1 MTDDSHGM
9 GDRDHLRHQLETRRR
24 QVVDELHRRLSRIRQ
39 VDVRAAASDSVED
52 DPSDI
57 DVSLVDIMNATV
69 HRIDAALEQL
79 AQGVYGRCT
88 RCHSPISAAR
98 LRAMPFA
105 VCCQACETTREH
117 DTTVRRAHSRPS
129 TWDETRIMMM
139 RSRDES

>member
-1 MTDDSHGM
+1 MMDESL
-9 GDRDHLRHQLETRRR
+9 GDRDHLRYHLEARRR
-24 QVVDELHRRLSRIRQ
+24 QVVDDLQRRLSRIRQ
-39 VDVRAAASDSVED
+39 VDGRVAGSEVAED
-52 DPSDI
+52 DTSDI

-88 RCHSPISAAR
+88 RCHSRISAAR

-105 VCCQACETTREH
+105 VCCQACETAREH
-117 DTTVRRAHSRPS
+117 DTTVRRAHSRPP

-139 RSRDES
+139 RTRDES